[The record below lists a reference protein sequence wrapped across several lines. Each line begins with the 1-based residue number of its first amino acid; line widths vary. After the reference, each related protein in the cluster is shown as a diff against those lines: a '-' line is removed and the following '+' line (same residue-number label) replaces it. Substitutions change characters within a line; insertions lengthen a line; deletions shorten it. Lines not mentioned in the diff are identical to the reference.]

1 LVSVGYIGLI
11 DKGCSWFQMSSTSS
25 RVQEYLST
33 IPLVT
38 KVLLFINVT
47 VHALIFVS
55 SFNINDLAINP
66 ALIIVRGEYY
76 RVISSAFVHGGILHI
91 AMNMSSLVALGPA
104 LEFKYGSLK
113 MALLTFWAIFIEG
126 FLFVSFIW

>member
-1 LVSVGYIGLI
+1 
-11 DKGCSWFQMSSTSS
+11 MSSTSS